1 MGTVQAGTVQAMTRS
16 AATNDGVKQRIA
28 DFMTGFTAE
37 TTPGSAA
44 KIPDYRE
51 HLRPGT
57 VVYITFL
64 PGSDFDDTIAVAKRL
79 KGEGFL
85 PVPHFAA
92 RSIPSAAFLED
103 KLARLA
109 GEVGLEQVLVI
120 GGSADKPAGDFSDT
134 MRLLETGLFDKHGI
148 RKFGVAGHPE
158 GSPDISD
165 EAIAEALRWKN
176 DFAERSGAELY
187 LVTQFCFEAGPVIAW
202 DRRIRAEGNRLPI
215 HVGVPGLATIKT
227 LLAHAKACG
236 IGPSMKF
243 LTRQA
248 RNLTKLM
255 TVSAPDRLVTDLA
268 AYHASDP
275 GCGIAGVHMYPFG
288 GLHRSAKWSYAV
300 IDGAFTMNEDG
311 KGFSVDIDLG

>member
-1 MGTVQAGTVQAMTRS
+1 MTRTAITTD
-16 AATNDGVKQRIA
+16 AAKQQII
-28 DFMTGFTAE
+28 DFMTGFTVE

-79 KGEGFL
+79 KSEGFL
-85 PVPHFAA
+85 PVPHIAA
-92 RSIPSAAFLED
+92 RSIPSETFLDD
-103 KLARLA
+103 KLVRLT

-120 GGSADKPAGDFSDT
+120 GGAVDKPVGAFSDT
-134 MRLLETGLFDKHGI
+134 MQLLETGLFDKHGI

-165 EAIAEALRWKN
+165 RAIAEALKWKN

-187 LVTQFCFEAGPVIAW
+187 VVTQFCFEAGPMIAW
-202 DRRIRAEGNRLPI
+202 DRRIQAAGNRLPI
-215 HVGVPGLATIKT
+215 HIGVPGLATIKT

-255 TVSAPDRLVTDLA
+255 SVSAPDRLVTDLA
-268 AYHASDP
+268 AYKADAP
-275 GCGIAGVHMYPFG
+275 DCGIAGVHMYPLG
-288 GLHRSAKWSYAV
+288 GLRRSAKWSYAV
-300 IDGAFTMNEDG
+300 TDGTFTMNRDG
-311 KGFSVDIDLG
+311 RGFTVDIDLG

>member
-1 MGTVQAGTVQAMTRS
+1 VIKGPE
-16 AATNDGVKQRIA
+16 AATGGDAKQRIA
-28 DFMTGFTAE
+28 AFMTGFTAE

-64 PGSDFDDTIAVAKRL
+64 PGSDFDDTIAIAKRL
-79 KGEGFL
+79 KDEGFL
-85 PVPHFAA
+85 PAPHFAA
-92 RSIPSAAFLED
+92 RSIPNAAFLDD
-103 KLARLA
+103 KLARLT
-109 GEVGLEQVLVI
+109 GEVGLERVLVI
-120 GGSADKPAGDFSDT
+120 SGALDEPVGDFADT
-134 MRLLETGLFDKHGI
+134 MQLLETGLFDKHGI

-165 EAIAEALRWKN
+165 QAIAEALCWKN
-176 DFAERSGAELY
+176 GFAERSGAELC
-187 LVTQFCFEAGPVIAW
+187 LVTQFCFEASPVIAW
-202 DRRIRAEGNRLPI
+202 DRRIQAEGSRLPI

-248 RNLTKLM
+248 RNVTKLM
-255 TVSAPDRLVTDLA
+255 RVSAPDRLVTDLA
-268 AYHASDP
+268 AYKASDP
-275 GCGIAGVHMYPFG
+275 DCGIAGVHVYPLG
-288 GLHRSAKWSYAV
+288 GLRRSAKWSYAV
-300 IDGAFTMNEDG
+300 TDGAFTMNEDG
-311 KGFSVDIDLG
+311 NGFSVDIDLG

>member
-1 MGTVQAGTVQAMTRS
+1 MTRTAITTD
-16 AATNDGVKQRIA
+16 AAKQQII
-28 DFMTGFTAE
+28 DFMTGFTVE

-79 KGEGFL
+79 KSEGFL
-85 PVPHFAA
+85 PVPHIAA
-92 RSIPSAAFLED
+92 RSIPSETFLDD
-103 KLARLA
+103 KLARLT

-120 GGSADKPAGDFSDT
+120 GGAVDKPVGAFSDT
-134 MRLLETGLFDKHGI
+134 MQLLETGLFDKHGI

-165 EAIAEALRWKN
+165 RAIAEALKWKN

-187 LVTQFCFEAGPVIAW
+187 VVTQFCFEAGPMIAW
-202 DRRIRAEGNRLPI
+202 DRRIQAAGNRLPI
-215 HVGVPGLATIKT
+215 HIGVPGLATIKT

-255 TVSAPDRLVTDLA
+255 SVSAPDRLVTDLA
-268 AYHASDP
+268 AYKADAP
-275 GCGIAGVHMYPFG
+275 DCGIAGVHMYPLG
-288 GLHRSAKWSYAV
+288 GLRRSAKWSYAV
-300 IDGAFTMNEDG
+300 TDGTFTMNRDG
-311 KGFSVDIDLG
+311 RGFTVDIDLG

>member
-1 MGTVQAGTVQAMTRS
+1 VKTVQAVTREPA
-16 AATNDGVKQRIA
+16 AATEGGAKQQIA
-28 DFMTGFTAE
+28 EFMTGFTAE

-51 HLRPGT
+51 HLRPGA

-79 KGEGFL
+79 KGEGFR

-92 RSIPSAAFLED
+92 RGIPDKAFLED
-103 KLARLA
+103 KLARLS
-109 GEVGLEQVLVI
+109 GEIGLEQVLVI
-120 GGSADKPAGDFSDT
+120 GGAVDKPAGEFADT
-134 MRLLETGLFDKHGI
+134 MQLLETGLFDRHGI
-148 RKFGVAGHPE
+148 RRFGVAGHPE

-165 EAIAEALRWKN
+165 RAIAEALRWKN

-187 LVTQFCFEAGPVIAW
+187 LVTQFCFEAGPVIEW
-202 DRRIRAEGNRLPI
+202 DRRVQAEGNRLPI
-215 HVGVPGLATIKT
+215 VVGVPGLATIRT

-255 TVSAPDRLVTDLA
+255 TVSTPDRLVTDLA
-268 AYHASDP
+268 QYKATDP
-275 GCGIAGVHMYPFG
+275 GCGIAGVHVYPLG
-288 GLHRSAKWSYAV
+288 GLRRSAKWSYAV
-300 IDGAFTMNEDG
+300 TDGAFTMNRDG
-311 KGFSVDIDLG
+311 TGFSVDIDLG